1 MARLSENPDRNF
13 STGDDKSGF
22 DVRRLLVAE
31 PPARLEDLFDS
42 PTIRKHVG
50 KLIADAVRKSAQQK

>member
-13 STGDDKSGF
+13 STGDDKSEF
-22 DVRRLLVAE
+22 DVCRLLAE
-31 PPARLEDLFDS
+31 APARLEDLFDS
-42 PTIRKHVG
+42 PAIRKHVG